1 MKTSNTINGTAV
13 LSCRKPVYSA
23 PEATIYDLSVEGVL
37 CASGNEGVG
46 DENGSWN

>member
-1 MKTSNTINGTAV
+1 MKTSNTIKDTAV
-13 LSCRKPVYSA
+13 PSCGNPAYSA
-23 PEATIYDLSVEGVL
+23 PEATIHDLSVEGVL